1 MQEKVE
7 ELRDQIDKG
16 EKVKAQ
22 QSEHLNELKTRMDKL
37 QQIADHYGIEVDR
50 HEENKEN
57 FEKLSKEL
65 ALLDKQKKIVA
76 AAIDTMTKRYEVALN
91 DKKKEYD

>member
-1 MQEKVE
+1 LQEKVE